1 MLAIL
6 LALLAGAGFGG
17 STIFARVSMQ
27 KLAPMP
33 TILIS
38 VVVSAIPA
46 MVLAVIFARGD
57 IRAAPAAAFLWFVLL
72 GAVNFLGGRTQNYQA
87 INRIGA
93 SQASTILATSAVFA
107 TIFAMAIAGER
118 PHFLVPLGTAGVV
131 LGLAVSTG
139 ETIRHGW
146 ATNRRALFGYVLAFG
161 AAASYGGTNVLAKE
175 LTHDYGSP
183 LMISGFS
190 LLFGIFLLAP
200 VAGKST
206 VDGLRALG
214 GDRGTVAFAALSGF
228 SSAIAVIALYYALQR
243 EDVVVV
249 SPITAAYPLMVLL
262 IVRMFLSQL
271 ERITKEVV
279 AGAFLTI
286 LGIIVVIV
294 GSTL

>member
-1 MLAIL
+1 MLAIS

-17 STIFARVSMQ
+17 SAIFARVGMQ
-27 KLAPMP
+27 KLSPMP

-46 MVLAVIFARGD
+46 MLLAVIFARGD
-57 IRAAPAAAFLWFVLL
+57 IRAAPAAAFLWFVVL

-107 TIFAMAIAGER
+107 TIFAMGIAGER
-118 PHFLVPLGTAGVV
+118 PHFLIPLGTVGVV
-131 LGLAVSTG
+131 IGLAVSTG
-139 ETIRHGW
+139 DSIRQGW
-146 ATNRRALFGYVLAFG
+146 ATDRQALLGYVLAFG

-175 LTHDYGSP
+175 LTEDYGSP

-190 LLFGIFLLAP
+190 LLFGVFLLAP
-200 VAGKST
+200 VAGRST
-206 VDGLRALG
+206 VDSLWRLGNERGAL
-214 GDRGTVAFAALSGF
+214 AFAALSGL
-228 SSAIAVIALYYALQR
+228 SSVVAVIALYYALQR

-262 IVRMFLSQL
+262 IARMFMSQL
-271 ERITKEVV
+271 ERITKQVV
-279 AGAFLTI
+279 AGSFLTI
-286 LGIIVVIV
+286 FGIIVVII

>member
-1 MLAIL
+1 MLAIS

-17 STIFARVSMQ
+17 SAIFARVGMQ
-27 KLAPMP
+27 KLSPMP

-46 MVLAVIFARGD
+46 MLLAVIFARGD
-57 IRAAPAAAFLWFVLL
+57 IRAAPAAAFLWLVVL

-107 TIFAMAIAGER
+107 TIFAMGIAGER
-118 PHFLVPLGTAGVV
+118 PHFLIPLGTVGVV
-131 LGLAVSTG
+131 IGLAVSTG
-139 ETIRHGW
+139 DSIRQGW
-146 ATNRRALFGYVLAFG
+146 ATDRRALLGYVLAFG

-175 LTHDYGSP
+175 LTEDYGSP

-190 LLFGIFLLAP
+190 LLFGVFLLAP
-200 VAGKST
+200 VAGRST
-206 VDGLRALG
+206 VDSLRRLG
-214 GDRGTVAFAALSGF
+214 NERGTWAFAALSGF
-228 SSAIAVIALYYALQR
+228 SSAVAVIALYYALQR

-262 IVRMFLSQL
+262 IARMFMSQL
-271 ERITKEVV
+271 ERITKQVV
-279 AGAFLTI
+279 AGSFLTI
-286 LGIIVVIV
+286 FGIIVVII